1 MDHRNCELLK
11 CGGFALASSP
21 PFVSAYLSRVVAMA
35 RCPHGHRA
43 LEVKDVAVGMQVVYV
58 SRDDA
63 NTLINTHITKAG
75 VFEGSSGPC
84 VATHHKHAA
93 LLNRLFV
100 PQRQSSAP
108 DEGAAVG
115 ATQTAAAAPAGESAV
130 SPSAVAPAAAAAAA
144 AGMEVQDEQAE
155 IEDADTF
162 LRHSVVPWLKAMQEE
177 ASDRKESLP
186 AVLKMRMLAS
196 NGQPLAS
203 SLAELVLSRFR
214 ALVPWKGYVNFQQVP
229 KSSKK
234 AHCTFACYHTKN
246 LFMQQMACLSV
257 MPRFY

>member
-1 MDHRNCELLK
+1 M
-11 CGGFALASSP
+11 
-21 PFVSAYLSRVVAMA
+21 AMA
-35 RCPHGHRA
+35 PCPDGLRA
-43 LEVKDVAVGMQVVYV
+43 LEAKDIAVGIGMQVVYV
-58 SRDDA
+58 SREA
-63 NTLINTHITKAG
+63 NTRINTHITKAG

-84 VATHHKHAA
+84 VATEAKHAA

-115 ATQTAAAAPAGESAV
+115 ATQTAAAAPAGEYDR
-130 SPSAVAPAAAAAAA
+130 SPSPVAPAAAAAA

-177 ASDRKESLP
+177 ASAKNISLP

-196 NGQPLAS
+196 VTSNGEPLAS

-214 ALVPWKGYVNFQQVP
+214 ALVQWKGYVNVQQLP

-234 AHCTFACYHTKN
+234 RHIAHFHAIIRRI
-246 LFMQQMACLSV
+246 CLCSSWHV
-257 MPRFY
+257 RQ